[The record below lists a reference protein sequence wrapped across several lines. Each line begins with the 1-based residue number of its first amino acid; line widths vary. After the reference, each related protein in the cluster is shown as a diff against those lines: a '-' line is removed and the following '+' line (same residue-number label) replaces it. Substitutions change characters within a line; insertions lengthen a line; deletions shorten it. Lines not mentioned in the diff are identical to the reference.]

1 MSGRASTKAGCQ
13 KSSLQFNCP
22 WQGQNLGALMSLQD
36 SVLWTQ
42 EPPTSTSQLCGS
54 LPAPTPHAS
63 ASHSLFSHT
72 RLLQPQWLV
81 LLFHL
86 SRLVPG
92 IGPQC
97 LAAPSLWN
105 AHNSLHLFQVSIDT
119 YPSAPQRSSCLQTSL
134 SKNPNSGIEPRSP
147 ALQADSLP
155 AELPG
160 KPTFDSSMFER
171 NKIIFL

>member
-1 MSGRASTKAGCQ
+1 MSGRANAKAGCQ
-13 KSSLQFNCP
+13 RSSLQFNYP
-22 WQGQNLGALMSLQD
+22 WQGQNLWALMSPTCKIQSCGHRSLP
-36 SVLWTQ
+36 L
-42 EPPTSTSQLCGS
+42 PLPTSVAHH
-54 LPAPTPHAS
+54 LPLHLTLLLHIPS
-63 ASHSLFSHT
+63 FLIT

-92 IGPQC
+92 LGPQY

-105 AHNSLHLFQVSIDT
+105 AHNSLLHFDT
-119 YPSAPQRSSCLQTSL
+119 YPSAPQRSSCLQISL
-134 SKNPNSGIEPRSP
+134 SKNPNSQIEPRSA

-160 KPTFDSSMFER
+160 KPTLDSSMFER